1 MSSSA
6 NDVESTTAARGS
18 PLSAITHKWKVIL
31 PVVLLLGA
39 IAAVAVCAAV
49 VVTTTGSSKKDET
62 KLENARSLDNS
73 NTNDMDSDEV
83 SFLPS

>member
-6 NDVESTTAARGS
+6 NDVETTTAARGS
-18 PLSAITHKWKVIL
+18 LLPAITHKWKVIL

-39 IAAVAVCAAV
+39 IAAVAACAAV
-49 VVTTTGSSKKDET
+49 VVTTTGSNKKDEAN
-62 KLENARSLDNS
+62 LENTRSLDID
-73 NTNDMDSDEV
+73 DMDWDEV